1 MSFIVYDII
10 LLVIFIIFLGRFLYI
25 RKKNIHKQGL
35 LLLYRA
41 DWGKKLIDKVGNKY
55 KRTLGILSHVSVW
68 LGYVL
73 MAMMLY
79 LVYTIL
85 KLYLFHPEVVEQ
97 IGVPPIMPLIPY
109 IDKFV
114 PFLPPFYF
122 AYWIIIIAII
132 AITHEFA
139 HGIFAAYNKVKTKKT
154 GFGFFPF
161 FLPVFLAAFVELDE
175 KKMVKKS
182 NFGQR
187 AILAA
192 GTFANMATAALF
204 LILLFIFF
212 SLTFAPAGVV
222 FNDYSY
228 TVIDVASIT
237 MINGIAVAN
246 PNFESLD
253 NLMKDADF
261 NEITANG
268 RDFVG
273 VKSFSQDKT
282 KVALYDDSPAINAKI
297 NGAILELNGAKITS
311 LDELSSELTKY
322 NPGDEVTI
330 KTKTKDRE
338 MVYEITLGNNP
349 QNPGR
354 AWIGIGFTNVG
365 SSGGFMSKI
374 FATLSSFRESNVYY
388 GSKIGDLGL
397 FIYNLLWWTV
407 IISFSVALVNMLPMG
422 IFDGG
427 RFFYLTILSITKCE
441 KIATNSYKNLS
452 MFFMLVLLLIMI
464 FLAKA
469 VF

>member
-1 MSFIVYDII
+1 
-10 LLVIFIIFLGRFLYI
+10 
-25 RKKNIHKQGL
+25 
-35 LLLYRA
+35 
-41 DWGKKLIDKVGNKY
+41 
-55 KRTLGILSHVSVW
+55 
-68 LGYVL
+68 
-73 MAMMLY
+73 
-79 LVYTIL
+79 
-85 KLYLFHPEVVEQ
+85 
-97 IGVPPIMPLIPY
+97 
-109 IDKFV
+109 
-114 PFLPPFYF
+114 
-122 AYWIIIIAII
+122 
-132 AITHEFA
+132 
-139 HGIFAAYNKVKTKKT
+139 
-154 GFGFFPF
+154 
-161 FLPVFLAAFVELDE
+161 
-175 KKMVKKS
+175 
-182 NFGQR
+182 
-187 AILAA
+187 
-192 GTFANMATAALF
+192 
-204 LILLFIFF
+204 
-212 SLTFAPAGVV
+212 
-222 FNDYSY
+222 
-228 TVIDVASIT
+228 

-297 NGAILELNGAKITS
+297 NGAISELNGAKITS

-427 RFFYLTILSITKCE
+427 RFFYLTVLAITKNE
-441 KIATNSYKNLS
+441 KIAVNSYKYLTW
-452 MFFMLVLLLIMI
+452 FFLLVLLLIMI
-464 FLAKA
+464 FWAKA